1 MRSLFFILGLL
12 IWSVVPAQEEI
23 NWMTMNEAL
32 AAQKKE
38 PKKIFVDM
46 YTTWCGPCKLL
57 DKNTFSNKDVIDF
70 INENFYAVK
79 FNAEGTEEV
88 TYKGFKYT
96 NPNYQEGRKG
106 RNATHLFAHAL
117 KINAYPNLV
126 FFKENGDLIQNVPGY
141 RTPRQI
147 EIFLKMIANDD
158 YLNLTTKE
166 SWEAYQ
172 KNFKPTF
179 KE

>member
-12 IWSVVPAQEEI
+12 IWSVVPAQEQI

-38 PKKIFVDM
+38 PKKIFVDI

-158 YLNLTTKE
+158 YLTLTTKE
-166 SWEAYQ
+166 SWETYQ

>member
-1 MRSLFFILGLL
+1 MRSLFLILGILFCN
-12 IWSVVPAQEEI
+12 VAPAQEEI
-23 NWMTMNEAL
+23 RWMTMNEAL

-96 NPNYQEGRKG
+96 NPNYQKGRKG
-106 RNATHLFAHAL
+106 RNATHLFTHAL

-147 EIFLKMIANDD
+147 EIFLRMIANDD
-158 YLNLTTKE
+158 YLSLTTKE